1 MANTQTVLSKE
12 PEARRRPS
20 QLQSTEWTLEECDV
34 YSRVLRDF
42 LNLDCSSLS
51 SDDALDDDEEAEEE
65 NDDDA
70 GATDEAAFFEDEDE
84 AGGMMRSVSTSS
96 VDSISEPPRS
106 EEKSEKVRL
115 FNVLQV
121 LFFRGR
127 KLTQTIIPHNN

>member
-51 SDDALDDDEEAEEE
+51 SDDALDDEEEAEEE

-84 AGGMMRSVSTSS
+84 AGGMMRSVSVSVYS
-96 VDSISEPPRS
+96 MVDSISEKI
-106 EEKSEKVRL
+106 EIV

-121 LFFRGR
+121 LFFRSR
-127 KLTQTIIPHNN
+127 KWTQTIIPHNN

>member
-1 MANTQTVLSKE
+1 MLSLVSDCDMANTQTVLSKE

-70 GATDEAAFFEDEDE
+70 GATNEAAFFEDEDE

-96 VDSISEPPRS
+96 VECRQC
-106 EEKSEKVRL
+106 
-115 FNVLQV
+115 F
-121 LFFRGR
+121 
-127 KLTQTIIPHNN
+127 

>member
-70 GATDEAAFFEDEDE
+70 GATDEAAFFEDE
-84 AGGMMRSVSTSS
+84 AGGMMRSVS
-96 VDSISEPPRS
+96 VDGRSISE
-106 EEKSEKVRL
+106 KSQIV
-115 FNVLQV
+115 
-121 LFFRGR
+121 
-127 KLTQTIIPHNN
+127 